1 MVMTVFRVTHE
12 ILIFIYRL
20 RQNFRKLY
28 LTQPWEV
35 KHWPDRWESLKKRNF
50 QISRFVATI
59 TQHICLYFLMFGQ
72 FKSAKFTLS

>member
-35 KHWPDRWESLKKRNF
+35 KH
-50 QISRFVATI
+50 
-59 TQHICLYFLMFGQ
+59 
-72 FKSAKFTLS
+72 